1 MLYKFQ
7 ELPQWLNNS
16 FEISGI
22 NDYHKAII
30 GTLFYI
36 IKNFIFCYYIL
47 LKQAFDINVG
57 HAFRSTIAV
66 VVSILIAFIMS
77 WVVALVVLPAFPLM
91 ILGGYIQ
98 LVLTKRYT
106 DQRNGLIEDSAKV
119 AIEAIENVYTVA
131 TLGIETRLAR
141 KYDDLLELPFK

>member
-1 MLYKFQ
+1 M
-7 ELPQWLNNS
+7 
-16 FEISGI
+16 I
-22 NDYHKAII
+22 
-30 GTLFYI
+30 
-36 IKNFIFCYYIL
+36 
-47 LKQAFDINVG
+47 KQAFDINVG
-57 HAFRSTIAV
+57 HAYRSTIAV
-66 VVSILIAFIMS
+66 LVSIVIAFIMS

-131 TLGIETRLAR
+131 TLGIETRLVR

>member
-1 MLYKFQ
+1 M
-7 ELPQWLNNS
+7 
-16 FEISGI
+16 I
-22 NDYHKAII
+22 
-30 GTLFYI
+30 
-36 IKNFIFCYYIL
+36 
-47 LKQAFDINVG
+47 KQAFDINVG
-57 HAFRSTIAV
+57 HAYRSTIAV
-66 VVSILIAFIMS
+66 LVSIVIAFIMS

-131 TLGIETRLAR
+131 TLGIETRLVR
-141 KYDDLLELPFK
+141 KYDNLLELPLK